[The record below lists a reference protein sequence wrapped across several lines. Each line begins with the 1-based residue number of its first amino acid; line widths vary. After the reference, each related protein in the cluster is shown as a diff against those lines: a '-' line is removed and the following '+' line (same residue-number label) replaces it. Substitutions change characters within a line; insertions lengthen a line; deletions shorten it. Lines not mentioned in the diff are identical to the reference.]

1 MTNTALLL
9 IDIQNDY
16 FPGGA
21 FEQHD
26 MATAANNAAALLA
39 HFREKDLPL
48 IHVRHESLRE
58 GASFFL
64 PGTPGAD
71 IHESVA
77 PNDSE
82 PVVQKNFPNSFRQTK
97 LQEILKE
104 KGIENLVICGA
115 MSLMCI
121 DATTRAAADM
131 GYNVSVAEDAC
142 GARELSFKDKTI
154 PAPQVHGAFM
164 AALGMGYAEILTTRD
179 YLLKNA

>member
-21 FEQHD
+21 FEQHN
-26 MATAANNAAALLA
+26 MEKAANNAAALLA
-39 HFREKDLPL
+39 HFRDKNFPL

-58 GASFFL
+58 GARFFL

-71 IHESVA
+71 IHDSVT
-77 PNDSE
+77 PKE
-82 PVVQKNFPNSFRQTK
+82 GEIVVLKNFPNSFQKTN

-104 KGIENLVICGA
+104 KGIKNLVICGA

-121 DATTRAAADM
+121 DATARAAADL
-131 GYNVSVAEDAC
+131 GYNVTVLEDAC
-142 GARELSFKDKTI
+142 AARDLPFKGKTT
-154 PAPQVHGAFM
+154 PAEHVHAAFM
-164 AALGMGYAEILTTRD
+164 AALGMGYSEVLSTRD